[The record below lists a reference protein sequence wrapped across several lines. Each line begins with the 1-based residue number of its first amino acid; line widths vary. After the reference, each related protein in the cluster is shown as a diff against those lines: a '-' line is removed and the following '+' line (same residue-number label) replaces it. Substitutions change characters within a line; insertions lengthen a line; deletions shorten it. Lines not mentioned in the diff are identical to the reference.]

1 MGPTWVLLDSCHHP
15 YFHDRA
21 CATFLWATGCVIK
34 LRLTGVIC
42 LMPKI
47 PSFATLWYIRAWTG
61 QYVFSGM
68 TYLVNVWPFT
78 DLCNSYKVTPCN
90 QATYYITTKLL
101 GGILVSLRPSVCLSV
116 PPSIRPASHVC
127 SVAPT
132 VLVGSISYFYIL
144 PTNFRRCVACN
155 VSCKIWIFDNFVRL
169 VTLSCSD
176 LGSDD
181 NH

>member
-78 DLCNSYKVTPCN
+78 DLYNSYKVTPCN

-101 GGILVSLRPSVCLSV
+101 GGILVSLRPSVCSSV
-116 PPSIRPASHVC
+116 PPSVHPSCIPCLLCSTYSSGWINFIFLHLANQLQKVC
-127 SVAPT
+127 
-132 VLVGSISYFYIL
+132 
-144 PTNFRRCVACN
+144 CM
-155 VSCKIWIFDNFVRL
+155 
-169 VTLSCSD
+169 
-176 LGSDD
+176 
-181 NH
+181 